1 MSAIFV
7 FLRTCGNRSKIWPVP
22 PHLQSTEKVYN
33 MHWSI
38 VLIGAYAMRINR
50 SRLSV
55 ALMSAGVTSI
65 VIGATGLDP
74 YVVVVGAILSGAGV
88 IFGSGR
94 GSSVNTDKARVKR
107 ELQRQG
113 LSSTDADVERFYRA
127 VAAYA
132 LLEGC
137 TQSQEEFIR
146 EYILR
151 EQG

>member
-1 MSAIFV
+1 
-7 FLRTCGNRSKIWPVP
+7 
-22 PHLQSTEKVYN
+22 
-33 MHWSI
+33 
-38 VLIGAYAMRINR
+38 MRINR

-65 VIGATGLDP
+65 VTGATSLDP
-74 YVVVVGAILSGAGV
+74 YIVVVGVVLSGAGV
-88 IFGSGR
+88 FFGSGR
-94 GSSVNTDKARVKR
+94 GSSVNADKARVKR

-113 LSSTDADVERFYRA
+113 LPSTDADVEKFYRA

-137 TQSQEEFIR
+137 TQSQKEFIR